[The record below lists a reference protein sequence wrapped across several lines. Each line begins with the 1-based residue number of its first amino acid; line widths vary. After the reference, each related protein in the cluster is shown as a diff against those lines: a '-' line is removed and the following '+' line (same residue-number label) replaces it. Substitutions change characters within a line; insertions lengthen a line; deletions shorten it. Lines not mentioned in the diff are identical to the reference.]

1 MRVKDAGILV
11 VSLVSRTR
19 ASHWLPILTLLVGLT
34 TIARPADAA
43 PSVDTRAT
51 PALAQR
57 VAKPR
62 LTAREQALRKAVNTE
77 RRRHGLAPIP
87 VDSGVQR
94 AARDHTADMIRFGYF
109 GHSWHDNRPMGTWVR
124 RYTACTAGEII
135 AWRSPQ
141 QTARSAVQQWLDSPG
156 HRAEL
161 LASTWAGMGVELRK
175 QHATIVFEGPC

>member
-1 MRVKDAGILV
+1 MLSVRVKDGGIPGF
-11 VSLVSRTR
+11 TR
-19 ASHWLPILTLLVGLT
+19 ALYWLPILTLLVGLT

-43 PSVDTRAT
+43 PSELDARAR

-57 VAKPR
+57 LAKPK
-62 LTAREQALRKAVNTE
+62 LTARERALRKAVNTE

-87 VDSGVQR
+87 VDSSLQR

-109 GHSWHDNRPMGTWVR
+109 GHDWHDHRPMGTWVR

-141 QTARSAVQQWLDSPG
+141 QTANSAVQQWLQSPS
-156 HRAEL
+156 HRVEL
-161 LASTWAGMGVELRK
+161 LAPTWAGMGVELRK
-175 QHATIVFEGPC
+175 QHATIVFEGRC